1 MRYIKG
7 REISDGSFLKSNEGF
22 DIFNPTHED
31 YIKNGWEVFEEPT
44 EYSEDS
50 IETLKQNILFDAEN
64 YFKSAVCT
72 WRLNGIKQDWIPV
85 SERGGFY
92 MILQDMISRGEV
104 DWTFIIGGRTVS
116 VTQALSILQDL
127 NIYAGESYSVF
138 LRHLDRIKQL
148 GSKIDLINYDF
159 TSEYLEVPN
168 ILL

>member
-31 YIKNGWEVFEEPT
+31 YIKNGWEVFEEPI

-50 IETLKQNILFDAEN
+50 VDTLKQSILFDAEN

-72 WRLNGIKQDWIPV
+72 WKLNGVKQDWIPLT
-85 SERGGFY
+85 ERAEFC
-92 MILQDMISRGEV
+92 IVLQDMISRGEV
-104 DWTFIIGGRTVS
+104 DWTFTIAGKMFS
-116 VTQALSILQDL
+116 VTEALSILQDL

-138 LRHLDRIKQL
+138 LRHLDAIKQL

-159 TSEYLEVPN
+159 TDGYLESPN
-168 ILL
+168 ISL